1 MGICCRI
8 RSYKFRIGFM
18 NEIFLTKHDT
28 PGLIRRELIEKLDE
42 IFKDD
47 QLIISNYSW
56 STQYFPIKSLQH
68 FIENSPTYTAQKE
81 ELIVWFDSVNHCLS
95 IKNTQTNL
103 TFYVRLATK
112 EYIQEF
118 PYIYEGKPMQ
128 PEKYIIPIKFK

>member
-1 MGICCRI
+1 
-8 RSYKFRIGFM
+8 M

-68 FIENSPTYTAQKE
+68 FIEKSPTYRAQKE
-81 ELIVWFDSVNHCLS
+81 DLIVWFDGVNHCLS
-95 IKNTQTNL
+95 IKNMQTGR
-103 TFYVRLATK
+103 TFHVRLAIK

-118 PYIYEGKPMQ
+118 PYIYEGKPSQ